1 MNTKKPTKANAIG
14 QLTRQEQLLRVLKQK
29 YMLNLLYAI
38 NKDDVAAI
46 AAGYEPGDKTDV
58 KNEQGL
64 KLGSVSMSNP
74 SKKAVPDDDSVL
86 LGYAVEHGHEVEDFL
101 PEPGT
106 PEYNAVIELV
116 YSAGREEE
124 LLRPGVEKTVREEI
138 TAEVLENWEF
148 TGNVPTGW
156 SIKDASNPR
165 FTVSLGR
172 TAKSKLAMEHAMK
185 PILDALPQTAFKE
198 LEG

>member
-1 MNTKKPTKANAIG
+1 MNTNEPTKATSFG
-14 QLTRQEQLLRVLKQK
+14 QLTRQQMLLRVLKQR
-29 YMLNLLYAI
+29 YMLNLMWAI
-38 NKDDVAAI
+38 HNDDTARI
-46 AAGYEPGDKTDV
+46 AAGYEAGDKTEV
-58 KNEQGL
+58 KNEQGV

-74 SKKAVPDDDSVL
+74 SKKAVADDDSVL

-106 PEYNAVIELV
+106 PEYNAVIDLV
-116 YSAGREEE
+116 YASGREQE
-124 LLRPGVEKTVREEI
+124 LLRPSVTSEVRKEI
-138 TAEVLENWEF
+138 QAEVLEAWEI
-148 TGNVPTGW
+148 TGETPTGW

-165 FTVSLGR
+165 FTVTLGR

-185 PILDALPQTAFKE
+185 PIIDALPQTAFKE